1 MKIRGILFTAFIL
14 LSEILYSQE
23 IWTLGT
29 ARTVP
34 IGTYESGIF
43 SPLRY
48 GLTRTLELQTHAIE
62 LPVFPSFGVKKYWG
76 KLPYN
81 ILITTNHWVYFPSIP
96 LNLER
101 KLNLFGYVPYTYS
114 PYGFV
119 ATLKNEIILSKVLVE
134 RTSCDPENYWLSLT
148 LGLLKALPAQ
158 DSINFA
164 LPKHILYPRTVVFHD
179 TAVWYVGIDLDG
191 RINSNLDFSVDVDFL
206 SIGWGVDYMAIEH
219 KGILLVHATEKLS
232 IAGGYKFIWGNYPT
246 DGANIGVAPVFDV
259 IYRFKFR
266 GKERDLFDEKM
277 F

>member
-1 MKIRGILFTAFIL
+1 MKFYKIL
-14 LSEILYSQE
+14 LVLIILISQSVTAQE

-34 IGTYESGIF
+34 IGTYETGIF

-62 LPVFPSFGVKKYWG
+62 FPVYPSFGVKKYWG

-81 ILITTNHWVYFPSIP
+81 ILLATNHWVYVPSIA

-101 KLNLFGYVPYTYS
+101 KLQLFGYVPGTYA
-114 PYGFV
+114 PYGFI
-119 ATLKNEIILSKVLVE
+119 ATFKNELILSKVLVE
-134 RTSCDPENYWLSLT
+134 RTSCSEENYWLSLT
-148 LGLLKALPAQ
+148 LGVLNAIPKQ
-158 DSINFA
+158 DSANFA
-164 LPKHILYPRTVVFHD
+164 LPYHILYPRTAIYHD
-179 TAVWYVGIDLDG
+179 TTVWYVGLDLDG
-191 RINSNLDFSVDVDFL
+191 RITSSLDFSADVDFL

-219 KGILLVHATEKLS
+219 KGILLYHATEKLS
-232 IAGGYKFIWGNYPT
+232 MAIGYKFIWGNYPV
-246 DGANIGVAPVFDV
+246 DGISIGIAPVFDI

-266 GKERDLFDEKM
+266 GKELELFEDKM